1 MAMGPSPL
9 EDPAGRQAA
18 TLLVHT
24 RASVVRWACQA
35 MDIVH
40 AREEFVITFRAL
52 RECYRQIAITLKA
65 DEIQS

>member
-1 MAMGPSPL
+1 
-9 EDPAGRQAA
+9 
-18 TLLVHT
+18 
-24 RASVVRWACQA
+24 

>member
-1 MAMGPSPL
+1 
-9 EDPAGRQAA
+9 
-18 TLLVHT
+18 
-24 RASVVRWACQA
+24 

-40 AREEFVITFRAL
+40 AREEFVITFRTL